1 MHHYDISKK
10 ELSERIDVHYN
21 TINNFLKED
30 ANPTFRVLVNI
41 TEAFPEINP
50 TWLLTGKEP
59 KLLSNNVPEYEERL
73 RKLEEEFSEYK
84 KKAKDFW

>member
-1 MHHYDISKK
+1 MNHYDLKQK
-10 ELSERIDVHYN
+10 EFAQKIDVHFN
-21 TINNFLKED
+21 TISKILNKGSS
-30 ANPTFRVLVNI
+30 PSFRILFNI